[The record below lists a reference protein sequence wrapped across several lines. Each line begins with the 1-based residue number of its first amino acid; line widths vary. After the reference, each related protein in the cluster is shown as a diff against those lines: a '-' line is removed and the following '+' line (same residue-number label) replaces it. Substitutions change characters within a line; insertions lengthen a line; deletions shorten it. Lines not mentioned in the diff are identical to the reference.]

1 MISDIIARM
10 KQQKADTMWF
20 RLRFGGN
27 EDYFTLFTSKEGRIL
42 EDNIVWIND
51 VHELFNTFDLKY
63 DLDLLF
69 NGEKISLEV

>member
-27 EDYFTLFTSKEGRIL
+27 EDYSTLFTSKEGRIL